1 MTSSVSSPRIS
12 PPRASRA
19 QIVVAFAL
27 VYTVWGSTYLTI
39 HIAIETLPA
48 LLMSGARFILAG
60 LMLYAFARRRGAPK
74 ERLTFVHWR
83 SALIIG
89 GGPLLGGEGGGGGGE
104 EEL

>member
-1 MTSSVSSPRIS
+1 MTSSVSRPPIS
-12 PPRASRA
+12 PPRAPRA
-19 QIVVAFAL
+19 QIVGAFAL
-27 VYTVWGSTYLTI
+27 VDTVWGSTYLTI

-89 GGPLLGGEGGGGGGE
+89 GGLLPRGHGGGARGGPG
-104 EEL
+104 